1 MRNGSFAAANAT
13 VFLALVMGGAPKLE
27 NLKRVN
33 ALDYFASLAQMEA
46 FTLIDYLARPLT
58 AVRQIESDAR

>member
-1 MRNGSFAAANAT
+1 
-13 VFLALVMGGAPKLE
+13 MGGAPKLE

-33 ALDYFASLAQMEA
+33 ALDYFAFLAQMEA